1 MRTTN
6 LRKTLATATAAA
18 LLPLAAAAQQPPA
31 DAMAPFKW
39 FRELAG
45 ACWKGDHPDGKT
57 SDTQCFSTQYNRFV
71 RGTIRISA
79 GANTYEGDS
88 LFWWDAKNN
97 KLAYT
102 QWASNGFVHASEAAF
117 EGDRLVFLDR
127 PKAGTTEVNGRAVW
141 SRVDANTYQV
151 TREARDG
158 AGWKPQFSVVYKRTK

>member
-1 MRTTN
+1 MK
-6 LRKTLATATAAA
+6 KTLLAATVV
-18 LLPLAAAAQQPPA
+18 LLPLAVAAQPQGVGDP
-31 DAMAPFKW
+31 MAPFKW

-57 SDTQCFSTQYNRFV
+57 SDTQCYSTQYNRFV
-71 RGTIRISA
+71 RGTIKIAA

-88 LFWWDAKNN
+88 LFWWDAKNS

-127 PKAGTTEVNGRAVW
+127 PKAGSTEVNGRAVW
-141 SRVDANTYQV
+141 SRVDANTYAV

-158 AGWKPQFSVVYKRTK
+158 AGWKPQFSVTYKRTK